1 MPAIVKMPGG
11 QQGVVRDEFV
21 SLCDF
26 APTLLE
32 MSSAESPVEFAGA
45 SLMPLL
51 EGETPADWRDAL
63 FFQTNGNETYGIQR
77 SVVTDKW
84 RFVYNGLDDDELY
97 DLERDPGQMKNLVPD
112 PEYQPVV
119 EEMYRRIWTFGL
131 AHEEHLL
138 NEYIM
143 TAMAD
148 YGPGIVAGKST
159 GSVGPHSEK

>member
-1 MPAIVKMPGG
+1 MPAIAKMPGG

-32 MSSAESPVEFAGA
+32 MGAVVSPVEFAGT

-51 EGETPADWRDAL
+51 KGETPADWRDAL

-84 RFVYNGLDDDELY
+84 RFVYNGFDYDELY
-97 DLERDPGQMKNLVPD
+97 DLESDPGQMQNLAPD
-112 PEYQPVV
+112 PQYSQSS
-119 EEMYRRIWTFGL
+119 RRCIAESGRSACARGTLAQRVHHDRDGGL
-131 AHEEHLL
+131 R
-138 NEYIM
+138 
-143 TAMAD
+143 
-148 YGPGIVAGKST
+148 T
-159 GSVGPHSEK
+159 GDCGWKVC